1 MDCTVYRAIIKVR
14 GVWVESNN
22 FQTVYRAALS
32 EGKAFMHDYG
42 HEVGALVVVEIEKVT
57 YPSFN
62 EKIIA
67 DFMPEDIDYNHVA
80 YLAIGNNGYTIDYRD
95 RTLEVERMCY

>member
-42 HEVGALVVVEIEKVT
+42 HEVDALVIEIKKVT

-62 EKIIA
+62 EMIIA
-67 DFMPEDIDYNHVA
+67 DFMPEDIDYSHVA
-80 YLAIGNNGYTIDYRD
+80 YLAIGNNGYTVDYRD
-95 RTLEVERMCY
+95 GTLEVERMSY